1 MPQFWDFHR
10 FTTNTENKKNTHTQ
24 LHICGANNISVWI
37 SKTHLWQHVATIPEV
52 PTKAVSENA
61 LWDLCRCSRAV
72 ENPSGWFL
80 QHMKSHESCG
90 PNGINKTDGASLWSC
105 LGILAIED
113 GWFLHSPHKTDYR
126 KRLRYADLA
135 TPAKSGLIR
144 LILSLDVVGTTQWDS
159 IEGVTSHSK
168 TIIPT
173 NLCPERFIQAQA
185 WFARFQV
192 LSRKHCHATKQ
203 RDAKVCI
210 HRAK

>member
-10 FTTNTENKKNTHTQ
+10 FTTNTCKKNTHTHNCIFVEQ
-24 LHICGANNISVWI
+24 TIYMSGFPRPICGNHPWGSHKSSVWECSLGSLPLQPSSGESIGLAPAAHEITWIMWSEWNQQNPWGVSLII
-37 SKTHLWQHVATIPEV
+37 SK
-52 PTKAVSENA
+52 
-61 LWDLCRCSRAV
+61 
-72 ENPSGWFL
+72 
-80 QHMKSHESCG
+80 
-90 PNGINKTDGASLWSC
+90 
-105 LGILAIED
+105 GILAIED
-113 GWFLHSPHKTDYR
+113 GWFLHSPHQIDYR

-159 IEGVTSHSK
+159 IEGATIHSK

-203 RDAKVCI
+203 RDAKVYI
-210 HRAK
+210 HPAK